1 MPQMMP
7 LNWLM
12 LFTFFGVMLL
22 MFNVMNYYSPY
33 KLPSTSTSIKTL
45 TKSMSWKW

>member
-12 LFTFFGVMLL
+12 LFMLFSSVLL
-22 MFNVMNYYSPY
+22 MFNVLNFYMNINMKSHLIN
-33 KLPSTSTSIKTL
+33 KKKQTKTFN
-45 TKSMSWKW
+45 WKW